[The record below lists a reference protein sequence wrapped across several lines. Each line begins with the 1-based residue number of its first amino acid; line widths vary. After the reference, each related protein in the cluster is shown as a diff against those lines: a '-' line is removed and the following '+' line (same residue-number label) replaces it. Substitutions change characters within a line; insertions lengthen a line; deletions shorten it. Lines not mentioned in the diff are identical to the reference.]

1 VLKARSKDKLVFGL
15 SARNIE
21 LLMDGKPIL
30 IDLRE
35 LGYPEGQVLIF
46 YGTTEEAMKQQL
58 EEAGIELD
66 TNKDS

>member
-1 VLKARSKDKLVFGL
+1 MLKARSGDKLVFGL

-30 IDLRE
+30 IDLKE
-35 LGYPEGQVLIF
+35 LGYADGQVLIF
-46 YGTTEEAMKQQL
+46 YGTTEQMMMEQL

-66 TNKDS
+66 PEQS